1 MKQFV
6 MAAAAVAFAVFAAPS
21 HATRHKAHRRGLAP
35 AVITCNLR
43 GCSDWRSAARLQ
55 AGEQRF
61 RGREARYSPPSRRS
75 APRAS
80 LRALDANGN
89 DVRTVVLGGRPSGCP
104 HAFCG
109 CEASLYVFGHT
120 RRGLNLAYN
129 WVREFPRASPAPGM
143 AAARWGHVMVLIRHV
158 AGKNWLVHDGNSGGH
173 LTREHVRSI
182 AGYVIV
188 DPHGSRR
195 AEW

>member
-21 HATRHKAHRRGLAP
+21 HATLHQNHRRDTPGGI
-35 AVITCNLR
+35 VTCNLR
-43 GCSDWRSAARLQ
+43 GCSDWRSAARPED
-55 AGEQRF
+55 GEQRF
-61 RGREARYSPPSRRS
+61 RGVEARYSPQRRRS

-89 DVRTVVLGGRPSGCP
+89 GVILGGRPRGCP

-109 CEASLYVFGHT
+109 CEASLYVFGHI
-120 RRGLNLAYN
+120 RKGLNLAYN
-129 WVREFPRASPAPGM
+129 WVRAFPRAAPAPGM

-195 AEW
+195 AELAL